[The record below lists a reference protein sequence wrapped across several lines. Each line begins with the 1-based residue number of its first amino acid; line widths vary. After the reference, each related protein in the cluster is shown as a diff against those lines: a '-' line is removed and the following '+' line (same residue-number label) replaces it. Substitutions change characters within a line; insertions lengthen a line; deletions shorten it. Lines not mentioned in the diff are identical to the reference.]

1 MAQNTD
7 ITLTAGA
14 WTQLTNA
21 DAAGDITFQNKT
33 GDAIWIKATVDA
45 TPPTTFDG
53 SIRYENGDGEKVQ
66 TIAELFPG
74 LTTPDRLWAWSH
86 NGGKVAVS
94 HA

>member
-7 ITLTAGA
+7 ITLAAGA
-14 WTQLTNA
+14 WTQLTDA

-33 GDAIWIKATVDA
+33 GDAIWVKATVDA
-45 TPPTTFDG
+45 TTPTSFDG
-53 SIRYENGDGEKVQ
+53 SIRYEPLEGEAGQ

-74 LTTPDRLWAWSH
+74 LTSPDRLWAWSH